1 MRIISQDGTQ
11 DVPYN
16 ETRVFVKEV
25 VIDASHY
32 EYNIHAYNNAEMG
45 SYLSKEKAL
54 EVMKRIREQSE
65 KESICYEHKFIEHTN
80 EFVIDYTYV
89 ANGFFY
95 MPQDKEVVIDNG

>member
-1 MRIISQDGTQ
+1 MRIISQCGMLDINYDFKDLSVKGT
-11 DVPYN
+11 VGKYKI
-16 ETRVFVKEV
+16 V
-25 VIDASHY
+25 AG
-32 EYNIHAYNNAEMG
+32 NIEIGFYTHI
-45 SYLSKEKAL
+45 LKAL
-54 EVMKRIREQSE
+54 EVTKRIREQSE